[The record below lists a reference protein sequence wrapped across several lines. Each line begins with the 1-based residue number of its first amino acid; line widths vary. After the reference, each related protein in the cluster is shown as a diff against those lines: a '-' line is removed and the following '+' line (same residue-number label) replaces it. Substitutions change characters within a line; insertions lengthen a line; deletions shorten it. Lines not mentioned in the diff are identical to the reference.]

1 MNQQKINV
9 ITLGCS
15 KNIVDSEHLMGQLSN
30 HDFKVVFDVN
40 ELTDIVII
48 NTCGFIA
55 DAKEES
61 INTILQF
68 SEGKKNGDIQK
79 LIVMGCLSQRYRE
92 DLSREMPEV
101 DLFLGVNEQERLL
114 NFIIPEYK
122 KSYPNRSLTTPKHY
136 AYLKIAEGC
145 SRQCAFCSIPGI
157 RGPFHSMPVDDL
169 LNEAIMLADKGV
181 KEIILIAQDLTY
193 YGKDK
198 KNHPLLPDLLE
209 SLIKLDRFKW
219 IRLQYAYPVSFPEQI
234 TEIMKKNPS
243 VCSYLDIP
251 FQHSSDRMLKAMKR
265 GHTRQDMMDL
275 ISKIRREVPGI
286 ALRTTL
292 LVGFPG
298 ETEEDF
304 MNLMTFVKEV
314 RFDRLGVFTYSHE
327 ENTPAGDKLEDDIPA
342 DVKKERAEMIMDI
355 QQSISGELNVSKIG
369 STMEV
374 IIDGKEGD
382 VWIGRT
388 QYDSPEVDNN
398 VLIADSYPLKSGS
411 IEMIEITDANEYDLF
426 GIPVAAEK

>member
-9 ITLGCS
+9 VTLGCS
-15 KNIVDSEHLMGQLSN
+15 KNVVDSEHLMGQLSN
-30 HDFKVVFDVN
+30 HGFKVVFDVN

-68 SEGKKNGDIQK
+68 SEGKKDGDVKK

-92 DLSREMPEV
+92 ELSQEMPEV
-101 DLFLGVNEQERLL
+101 DLFLGVDEQERLL
-114 NFIIPEYK
+114 KFIIPDYK
-122 KSYPNRSLTTPKHY
+122 RLSLNRDLTTPGHY

-157 RGPFHSMPVDDL
+157 RGPFYSVSLDDL
-169 LNEAIMLADKGV
+169 MDEAVMLADKGV
-181 KEIILIAQDLTY
+181 KELILIAQDLTY

-198 KNHPLLPDLLE
+198 KDHPLLPDLLE
-209 SLIKLDRFKW
+209 ALIKLDRFKW
-219 IRLQYAYPVSFPEQI
+219 IRLQYAYPVSFPGRL
-234 TEIMKKNPS
+234 TEIIKINPS

-251 FQHSSDRMLKAMKR
+251 FQHSSDKILKAMRR
-265 GHTRQDMMDL
+265 GHTRQEMMDL
-275 ISKIRREVPGI
+275 IYAIRREVPGI

-304 MNLMTFVKEV
+304 MDLMAFVKEV
-314 RFDRLGVFTYSHE
+314 QFDRLGVFIYSHE
-327 ENTPAGDKLEDDIPA
+327 EGTPAGDQFEDDVPA
-342 DVKKERAEMIMDI
+342 EVKKERAELIMDL
-355 QQSISGELNVSKIG
+355 QQSISLELNQSKIG

-398 VLIADSYPLKSGS
+398 VLIADSYHLKTGS
-411 IEMIEITDANEYDLF
+411 IEVIEITDANEYDLF
-426 GIPVAAEK
+426 GIPVTAK